1 MGAFPN
7 GDPVDLVVEAA
18 IGSTWVDLTGDVY
31 QRDGI
36 TINRGRQNEQATTSR
51 SSCTLT
57 LDNRTGQY
65 SSRNPVGQYYGQLVR
80 NTPLAVGVRVGKDA
94 FGRTSSNGWGS
105 ADVGGAYSIV
115 GSGGTVANSD
125 WAVAGGK
132 ATHSVPATNAYR
144 ASYLATLLYRDVDVR
159 VDVSLPFTNV
169 TGGPLEVA
177 NIMVRGTSTADYYM
191 ARVTVETDES
201 VKIVLMY
208 ADGTTVGGAAATVAG
223 LTHSSSQSLR
233 VRMLLED
240 KQLLARVWAVGTP
253 EPVTWTATAYVPAVG
268 SPVIGWVGV
277 RSGVS
282 STNTNTLPIVFSYDN
297 FEVRSPRFIGEVAAW
312 PSQWDPTTKDAY
324 IQLEAAGVLQR
335 LSQGDTPQISTLRA
349 GILSDPTTVEYWPCE
364 DAQDSKYVASAM
376 PGGIPSVNEYAMQFA
391 SYTDLASSGP
401 LPKMNLSGF
410 RCDVRPYSGG
420 VGTIQ
425 VRWVMVAASTDA
437 DLSII
442 FRLRCSGTAPIW
454 ELNYGTGG
462 SLRLIAYTQDFG
474 SLIFDGG
481 AMGFNVNGK
490 KLRCSLQLTQS
501 GSDVNWQVSTYEFGT
516 GAAGYVGGT
525 VTGRTIQQATQVQM
539 NVLYQL
545 KDTVLGHVVVQNAT
559 TDIFALA
566 QQFNAYT
573 GETATDRIHG
583 LYDLASPSAGSFNFY
598 GMAADSAQMG
608 PRSQSTIIQ
617 MIQDAADADMGVLY
631 EPRGRLGVTYRT
643 RTSMY
648 SQTPVVAASFAAG
661 ELAPPFAP
669 TDDDQLTRNDVTVT
683 RKNGSSARATKTT
696 GPLSSAP
703 TSQGGVGVYATTPTV
718 NCFTDT
724 QLPDIAGW
732 QLALGTVD
740 QPRYPALHFNLGSPE
755 VAANSALSAGLKIL
769 NIGDK
774 ITISNATAVGVYDL
788 IRQICIGL
796 TERLNAFE
804 WTISANC
811 VPGDPYEVADYD
823 DATYRYDSATSTLH
837 AGINSSAVSMQVDVA
852 DGVLWT
858 TSAGDFPFDIMVS
871 GERMTVTN
879 ITGSS
884 SPQTFTVTRSVN
896 GVSKSQAAAAQVSL
910 FFPPIYAL

>member
-1 MGAFPN
+1 MSAFPN
-7 GDPVDLVVEAA
+7 GDPVDLVVEAL
-18 IGSTWVDLTGDVY
+18 IGSKVVDLTGDVY

-80 NTPLAVGVRVGKDA
+80 NTQLTLAVRIGKDS
-94 FGRTSSNGWGS
+94 FGRTVSNGWGT
-105 ADVGGAYSIV
+105 ADVGGAYSLV
-115 GSGGTVANSD
+115 GVGGTVANSD
-125 WAVAGGK
+125 WAVAAGK
-132 ATHSVPATNAYR
+132 ATHSVPAVTGYR

-159 VDVSLPFTNV
+159 VDVSLPFTDV
-169 TGGPLEVA
+169 TGGPLEIA
-177 NIMVRGTSTADYYM
+177 NVIVRGVSTSDYYM

-201 VKIVLMY
+201 IKIGLMH
-208 ADGTTVGGAAATVAG
+208 ADGTVMATAVTVPG
-223 LTHSSSQSLR
+223 LTHSSSQTIR
-233 VRMLLED
+233 VRVLLED
-240 KQLLARVWAVGTP
+240 KSLYAKVWAAALS
-253 EPVTWTATAYVPAVG
+253 EPSGWRVAAFVPPVG
-268 SPVIGWVGV
+268 SPIIGWVGV

-282 STNTNTLPIVFSYDN
+282 SANTNTLPIVFSYDN
-297 FEVRSPRFIGEVAAW
+297 FEVRSPRFAGEVATW
-312 PSQWDPTTKDAY
+312 PAMWDPTTRDAY
-324 IQLEAAGVLQR
+324 IQLEAAGQLQR
-335 LSQGDTPQISTLRA
+335 LSQGDTPQLSTLRA

-364 DAQDSKYVASAM
+364 DKEDSKYVASAM
-376 PGGIPSVNEYAMQFA
+376 PGGIPSLSEYAMQFA
-391 SYTDLASSGP
+391 AYSDLASSGP

-410 RCDVRPYSGG
+410 RCDVRPYTGG

-425 VRWVMVAASTDA
+425 IRWVMVAAPTDA
-437 DLSII
+437 DRSII

-454 ELNYGTGG
+454 EINYGTGG
-462 SLRLIAYTQDFG
+462 SLRLIAYTADFG

-481 AMGFNVNGK
+481 AMAFNVDNK

-501 GSDVNWQVSTYEFGT
+501 GSDVNWQVSTYEYGT

-525 VTGRTIQQATQVQM
+525 VTGYSVGQATQVQM

-545 KDTVLGHVVVQNAT
+545 KDTVLGHVVVQNAV

-566 QQFNAYT
+566 SQFNAYL
-573 GETATDRIHG
+573 GEDAVDRIHG
-583 LYDLASPSAGSFNFY
+583 LFNLASPSGFNFY
-598 GMAADSAQMG
+598 GMAGDSALMG
-608 PRSQSTIIQ
+608 PRSQSTIIS
-617 MIQDAADADMGVLY
+617 MIQEAADADMGALY
-631 EPRGRLGVTYRT
+631 EPRGSLGITYRT

-648 SQTPVVAASFAAG
+648 SQTPVVVASFAAG

-683 RKNGSSARATKTT
+683 RKDGSSARATKAT
-696 GPLSSAP
+696 GPLSTSP
-703 TSQGGVGVYATTPTV
+703 TSLGGVGVYSTSPTV
-718 NCFTDT
+718 NCYKDS

-740 QPRYPALHFNLGSPE
+740 QPRYPALAFNLGSRE

-769 NIGDK
+769 DIGDK
-774 ITISNATAVGVYDL
+774 ITITNATAIGVYDT
-788 IRQICIGL
+788 INQICIGL
-796 TERLNAFE
+796 TEKLNAFE
-804 WTISANC
+804 WTITANC

-823 DATYRYDSATSTLH
+823 DSTYRYDSATSTLH
-837 AGINSSAVSMQVDVA
+837 AGITSTATSMQVDVA
-852 DGVLWT
+852 DSVLWT

-884 SPQTFTVTRSVN
+884 SPQTWTVTRSVN
-896 GVSKSQAAAAQVSL
+896 GVVKAQSALAQVSL
-910 FFPPIYAL
+910 FFPPLYAL